1 MILNILSSSGITV
14 PLPFRLNRETIYSLV
29 NSVLDKDLTPKA
41 NKVVFD
47 FSSLSFVEPAGI
59 TVLSNLIEVLKKNK
73 VKTSFSGLSYKPSI
87 HYLNDSGFFK
97 HYLQKE
103 IHQKPT
109 LRGTTLPLELVSYSK
124 SYQYMDCTLIPWLA
138 KELCSDSKS
147 LATAKSCFHEIFNN
161 IQDHSQVNIG
171 CSFAQHYP
179 KNHELQISISD
190 FGVGIPTNVRKK
202 DAELNDQQ
210 AIAKACSEGY
220 TTQTTPRN
228 RGAGLHVLIQN
239 VAKRNKGTIIIN
251 SLSGIASFTNTP
263 DGVKG
268 NVRSAAGNYPGTLI
282 QIILD
287 TRKFMFDAHDEDFE
301 W

>member
-1 MILNILSSSGITV
+1 MIINILSSFEITV
-14 PLPFRLNRETIYSLV
+14 PLPYRLNRETIYSLV
-29 NSVLDKDLTPKA
+29 NSVLEGDLTPKA
-41 NKVVFD
+41 NKVIFD
-47 FSSLSFVEPAGI
+47 FSSLNFVEPAGI

-87 HYLNDSGFFK
+87 DYLNDSGFFK

-103 IHQKPT
+103 IYQKPT

-124 SYQYMDCTLIPWLA
+124 SYEYMDFTLVPWLA
-138 KELCSDSKS
+138 RELSSDPKS

-161 IQDHSQVNIG
+161 IQDHSQVTIG

-179 KNHELQISISD
+179 KKNEIQISISD
-190 FGVGIPTNVRKK
+190 FGIGIPTNVRKK
-202 DAELNDQQ
+202 DASLSDQQ
-210 AIAKACSEGY
+210 AIALACSEGY

-239 VAKRNKGTIIIN
+239 VAKRNKGTIIIH
-251 SLSGIASFTNTP
+251 SLSGITSFTNTP

-268 NVRSAAGNYPGTLI
+268 NTRSAFGNYPGTLI

-287 TRKFMFDAHDEDFE
+287 TRKFIFDAHHEDFE